1 MRGKKRTK
9 EEQYEL
15 IEYVTEYLE
24 MGFSLKKACNLAG
37 VPYSSVRDMVS
48 ILEPLRA
55 AVTAAQNKVNVQA
68 RQNLINS
75 IAKGNIQ
82 DSKWWMER
90 MDRMEAI
97 IDPVYGGM
105 NEAMMQVIEDRQGTD
120 KYRAESIEHLQ
131 EMLQA
136 EAATKT

>member
-48 ILEPLRA
+48 VLEPLRA

-68 RQNLINS
+68 RQSVINN
-75 IAKGNIQ
+75 IEKGNVA
-82 DSKWWMER
+82 DSKWWLER
-90 MDRMEAI
+90 MDRMETI
-97 IDPVYGGM
+97 IDPAYGGIEESM
-105 NEAMMQVIEDRQGTD
+105 IQVIQERSGSDR
-120 KYRAESIEHLQ
+120 YRAESIEHLQ
-131 EMLQA
+131 EMMS
-136 EAATKT
+136 EAATEA